1 MLFLTHNGS
10 RPKKVKAKT
19 KKDHHE
25 PYMEDPKPETLNAAE
40 MTWAKLAGDVY
51 FVATATGI
59 CEVVEEEVLPKNR
72 GKGLGF
78 RVRRG
83 NKGDYHRGH

>member
-25 PYMEDPKPETLNAAE
+25 PYMEDPKPEALCRNDLGQVGRRCLLRRHCHGHLRGCGGGGP
-40 MTWAKLAGDVY
+40 AK
-51 FVATATGI
+51 
-59 CEVVEEEVLPKNR
+59 EQ
-72 GKGLGF
+72 GLGF
-78 RVRRG
+78 GVQGSKGLYRG
-83 NKGDYHRGH
+83 LQ